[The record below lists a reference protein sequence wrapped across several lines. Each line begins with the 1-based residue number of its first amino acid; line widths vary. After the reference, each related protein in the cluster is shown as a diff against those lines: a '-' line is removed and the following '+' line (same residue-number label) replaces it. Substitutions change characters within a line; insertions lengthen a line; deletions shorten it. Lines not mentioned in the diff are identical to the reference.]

1 MSINEIERRY
11 KEKGLE
17 VLDKSGNPVKF
28 GQIKM
33 KMACKKSSMEPLP
46 PDHAEKILSIMDVI
60 EKNAQL
66 ESKALLVLAEA
77 IFQKLQE
84 MNVQPAKIIAMPE
97 NPKPRQWRFE
107 IERNPINGRIQEIL
121 AKEITGE

>member
-1 MSINEIERRY
+1 MKKMSINEIERRY

-60 EKNAQL
+60 EKTHNLKVRPFLFLRKQY
-66 ESKALLVLAEA
+66 
-77 IFQKLQE
+77 F
-84 MNVQPAKIIAMPE
+84 
-97 NPKPRQWRFE
+97 
-107 IERNPINGRIQEIL
+107 RNYRR
-121 AKEITGE
+121 